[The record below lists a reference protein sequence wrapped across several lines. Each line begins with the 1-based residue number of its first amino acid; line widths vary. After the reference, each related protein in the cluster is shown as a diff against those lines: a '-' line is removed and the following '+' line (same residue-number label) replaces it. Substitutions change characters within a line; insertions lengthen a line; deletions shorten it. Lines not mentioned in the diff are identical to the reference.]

1 MGDGDDRAV
10 VLAEEPFE
18 PFHALGVEVVGRL
31 VEEEQVRVLQ
41 QQAGEGDATLLTAG
55 QDRDVLIVGQ
65 RSASIAMST
74 LRSRFQASAAL
85 MRSSSAACSAPM
97 AS

>member
-1 MGDGDDRAV
+1 M
-10 VLAEEPFE
+10 
-18 PFHALGVEVVGRL
+18 
-31 VEEEQVRVLQ
+31 LQ
-41 QQAGEGDATLLTAG
+41 RQAGEGDATLLTAG
-55 QDRDVLIVGQ
+55 QDRDVLIVG
-65 RSASIAMST
+65 RATSASIAMST